1 MSAFTSLQQR
11 LCAAPLQPPRTDAHA
26 LIRAELTDRL
36 DDRGL
41 AARIEEICRTD
52 EKAAALVA
60 GVLAHAPFLA
70 RILRRHPEWLIE
82 SLGAEA
88 DAHLADI
95 LAPVLPMARQ
105 NRVLADAMRHLRMQR
120 LRLALHIALADIG
133 GVWSLEQVVTALTAF
148 ADAAVDAALRL
159 ALREAAARGHIVLED
174 AFEHPEAG
182 GLVVLAMG
190 KHGAGELN
198 YSSDIDLIVIFDP
211 ARVPVAGTRE
221 PLEVAVRI
229 VQDIVKVLH
238 EQTGGGYVFRTDL
251 RLRPDPASTPVAVS
265 VERAIQYYQTVGQN
279 WERAALIKAR
289 PIAGNMTLG
298 QAFLAELT
306 PFIWRR
312 YFDYAAI
319 ADIHAMKRQIHA
331 HKGGAAIAVEGHDL
345 KLGRGGIRE
354 IEFFVQTQ
362 QLVFGGKRPVLR
374 GQQTLTMLEA
384 LCAEGWIG
392 ADAVSAL
399 QAAYRHLRTLEHRM
413 QMVEDEQTQ
422 RLARSTGDV
431 DRFAQF
437 CGQTPAAFRR
447 TLLVH
452 LQAVERH
459 YARLFEDSPGLAST
473 TGNLVFT
480 GTSDDPETLD
490 TLKRL
495 GFLRPE
501 VVAETVRGWHFGR
514 RRAIVTE
521 RAREVLTELTPPLL
535 EALGRSSDPDGALL
549 VLDGAL
555 QTMPAVVELFTILK
569 QNAALLALFA
579 EILGNAPLL
588 AETVVQRPH
597 VLDALVGADF
607 AAPVLEGDMRARFHA
622 RLHPLTSFEDF
633 LDQLRDLARA
643 ERFAAGARLLSGVID
658 PVENGAAESGIAE
671 ASIDVALARV
681 SEELASRHGRVPG
694 AEMAIIALGKLG
706 GREMTARS
714 DLDLMVLYR
723 TPVSEAESDGPK
735 PLMAS
740 EWYARLTQRLLTALT
755 APTKRGTLY
764 DVDLRLRPSGNK
776 GPVAVSLAAF
786 ESYHARESE
795 IWELMALTRARC
807 VAGDRAFGADVEAA
821 IATACGRERDG
832 RVIARAIRAMR
843 KMVAK
848 EKPAAGP
855 WDIKLAAGGLVDV
868 EFAVQCLLLTHA
880 ATAPG
885 VLSANT
891 GEALARLQRA
901 GLVGA
906 EVAAP
911 LQAAWALQSAL
922 AQIIALT
929 KLVPFDPAQARGP
942 FLQRLAVAAGLPGFK
957 VLDAHLKEV
966 QHAAHAAMER
976 VLGTAA

>member
-1 MSAFTSLQQR
+1 VSVSAPLKDQ
-11 LCAAPLQPPRTDAHA
+11 LCAAPLLPPRTDARA
-26 LIRAELTDRL
+26 LIRRELTDRL
-36 DDRGL
+36 EDRG
-41 AARIEEICRTD
+41 AAACIEDACRTNP
-52 EKAAALVA
+52 KIAALVA
-60 GVLAHAPFLA
+60 GVLVHSRFLA
-70 RILRRHPEWLIE
+70 GLIRRHPAWLIAA
-82 SLGAEA
+82 LDA
-88 DAHLADI
+88 DPAAQFADMLSHI
-95 LAPVLPMARQ
+95 EPAARRNTVL
-105 NRVLADAMRHLRMQR
+105 VDAMRT
-120 LRLALHIALADIG
+120 LRLQRQHMALHIALADIG
-133 GVWSLEQVVTALTAF
+133 GVWPLEQVVAALTAF
-148 ADAAVDAALRL
+148 ADRAVDTALRL
-159 ALREAAARGHIVLED
+159 ALRAAVERGHIALES
-174 AFEHPEAG
+174 AFEQPEAC

-211 ARVPVAGTRE
+211 ARVPVVGNRE

-229 VQDIVKVLH
+229 VQDIVKILH

-289 PIAGNMTLG
+289 PIAGDVVLG
-298 QAFLAELT
+298 QAFLVELA

-331 HKGGAAIAVEGHDL
+331 HKGGAAIAIEGHDL

-374 GQQTLTMLEA
+374 GRQTMTMLET
-384 LCAEGWIG
+384 LRDEGWIG
-392 ADAVSAL
+392 ADAVDAL
-399 QAAYRHLRTLEHRM
+399 QTAYRHLRRLEHRL
-413 QMVEDEQTQ
+413 QMMEDEQTQ
-422 RLARSTGDV
+422 RLPRAKADV
-431 DRFAQF
+431 DRVALF
-437 CGQTPAAFRR
+437 CGETPAAFRK
-447 TLLVH
+447 TLLVQ

-480 GTSDDPETLD
+480 GTTDDPETLD

-495 GFLRPE
+495 GFQRPG

-588 AETVVQRPH
+588 ADTVVQRPH

-607 AAPVLEGDMRARFHA
+607 AAPVLEAEMLARFQA
-622 RLHPLTSFEDF
+622 RLQPLASLEDF
-633 LDQLRDLARA
+633 LDQLRDVARA
-643 ERFAAGARLLSGVID
+643 ERFAAGARLLSSVID
-658 PVENGAAESGIAE
+658 PIENGAAEAGIAA
-671 ASIDVALARV
+671 ASIAVALERV
-681 SEELASRHGRVPG
+681 SAELAAKHGRIQG
-694 AEMAIIALGKLG
+694 AEMTILALGKLG

-723 TPVSEAESDGPK
+723 TPADDAESDGAK

-764 DVDLRLRPSGNK
+764 EVDLRLRPSGNK
-776 GPVAVSLAAF
+776 GPVAVSLASF

-795 IWELMALTRARC
+795 IWELMALTRARV
-807 VAGDRAFGADVEAA
+807 VAGDPAFGREVEAA
-821 IATACGRERDG
+821 IAKACGRERDA
-832 RVIARAIRAMR
+832 RAIARASHDMR
-843 KMVAK
+843 KLVAK
-848 EKPAAGP
+848 EKPASGV
-855 WDIKLAAGGLVDV
+855 WDIKLDV

-880 ATAPG
+880 SHAPH
-885 VLSANT
+885 VLSPNT
-891 GEALARLQRA
+891 GDALLRLKKE
-901 GLVGA
+901 GLIAA
-906 EVAAP
+906 EVAVA
-911 LQAAWALQSAL
+911 LHAAWTLQSAL

-929 KLVPFDPAQARGP
+929 KLSPFDPKQARAP
-942 FLQRLAVAAGLPGFK
+942 FLQRLAVAAGLPSFP
-957 VLDAHLKEV
+957 VLEAHLKEV
-966 QHAAHAAMER
+966 QRAAHKAMQT
-976 VLGTAA
+976 VIGA

>member
-1 MSAFTSLQQR
+1 MSALPSLKDR
-11 LCAAPLQPPRTDAHA
+11 LSAAPLLPPRIKAREF
-26 LIRAELTDRL
+26 IRTELTDRL
-36 DDRGL
+36 DDRG
-41 AARIEEICRTD
+41 AAALIAGTYGAD
-52 EKAAALVA
+52 EKAAALIG
-60 GVLAHAPFLA
+60 GVLAHSPFLA
-70 RILRRHPEWLIE
+70 RIMRRHPDWLIE
-82 SLGAEA
+82 SFDDDPAAQLTEIFS
-88 DAHLADI
+88 HVLLA
-95 LAPVLPMARQ
+95 ARQ
-105 NRVLADAMRHLRMQR
+105 SILMADAMRHLRTQR
-120 LRLALHIALADIG
+120 QRVALHIALADIG
-133 GVWSLEQVVTALTAF
+133 GVWPLEKVVSALTTF
-148 ADAAVDAALRL
+148 ADAAVDVALRL
-159 ALREAAARGHIVLED
+159 ALRSAAERGHIVLED
-174 AFEHPEAG
+174 AFEHPQAA

-211 ARVPVAGTRE
+211 ARVPVAGNRE

-229 VQDIVKVLH
+229 VQDIVKILH

-265 VERAIQYYQTVGQN
+265 VGRAIQYYQTVGQN

-289 PIAGNMTLG
+289 PIAGDVALG
-298 QAFLAELT
+298 AAFLEELT

-331 HKGGAAIAVEGHDL
+331 HKGGAAIAIEGHDL

-374 GQQTLTMLEA
+374 GQQTLLMLES
-384 LCAEGWIG
+384 LRDEGWISD
-392 ADAVSAL
+392 DAVGEL
-399 QAAYRHLRTLEHRM
+399 QASYRHLRTLEHRL

-422 RLARSTGDV
+422 RLPRAKADV
-431 DRFAQF
+431 DRFAMF
-437 CGQTPAAFRR
+437 CGAAPPDFRKV
-447 TLLVH
+447 LLRH
-452 LQAVERH
+452 FQAVERH

-495 GFLRPE
+495 GFLRPD

-569 QNAALLALFA
+569 QNAALLSLFA

-588 AETVVQRPH
+588 ADTVVQRPH
-597 VLDALVGADF
+597 VLDVLVGADF
-607 AAPVLEGDMRARFHA
+607 TAPVAEAHMLA
-622 RLHPLTSFEDF
+622 RLQARMRPVAGLEDF
-633 LDQLRDLARA
+633 LDQLRDVARA

-658 PVENGAAESGIAE
+658 PIENGEAEAGIA
-671 ASIDVALARV
+671 AACIDVALERV
-681 SEELASRHGRVPG
+681 SAELAVRHGRIPG
-694 AEMAIIALGKLG
+694 AQMAIIALGKLG
-706 GREMTARS
+706 GREMTASS

-723 TPVSEAESDGPK
+723 MPEGEPESDGAK
-735 PLMAS
+735 PLVAS

-764 DVDLRLRPSGNK
+764 EVDLRLRPSGNK
-776 GPVAVSLAAF
+776 GPVAVSLASF
-786 ESYHARESE
+786 ESYHASESE

-807 VAGDRAFGADVEAA
+807 VAGDRAFGAEVQAT
-821 IATACGRERDG
+821 IATACGREGDSR
-832 RVIARAIRAMR
+832 RITRAIRDMR
-843 KMVAK
+843 KLVAK
-848 EKPAAGP
+848 EKPAAGM
-855 WDIKLAAGGLVDV
+855 WDIKLAPGGLVDV

-880 ATAPG
+880 AHAPHI
-885 VLSANT
+885 LSANT
-891 GEALARLQRA
+891 GEALKHLQVA
-901 GLVGA
+901 GLVPA
-906 EVAAP
+906 DVAAP
-911 LQAAWALQSAL
+911 LHSAWIVQSAL

-929 KLVPFDPAQARGP
+929 RQSPFDPSKAREP
-942 FLQRLAVAAGLPGFK
+942 FRQRLAVAAGLPSFK
-957 VLDAHLKEV
+957 VLEAHLRDV
-966 QHAAHAAMER
+966 QHAAHQAMVR
-976 VLGTAA
+976 VLAD

>member
-1 MSAFTSLQQR
+1 MTGFTPLKER
-11 LCAAPLQPPRTDAHA
+11 LCAAPLLPPRTDARA

-36 DDRGL
+36 EDRG
-41 AARIEEICRTD
+41 
-52 EKAAALVA
+52 AAALIGDIYGADEKVAALIA
-60 GVLAHAPFLA
+60 GVLAHSPFLT
-70 RILRRHPEWLIE
+70 RILRRHPDWLIE
-82 SLGAEA
+82 SFDDDPDAQFAE
-88 DAHLADI
+88 I
-95 LAPVLPMARQ
+95 LSHVLPVARQ
-105 NRVLADAMRHLRMQR
+105 HPVLADAMRHLRTQR
-120 LRLALHIALADIG
+120 QRVALHIALADIG
-133 GVWSLEQVVTALTAF
+133 GVWPLENVVTALTAF
-148 ADAAVDAALRL
+148 ADAAVDVALRL
-159 ALREAAARGHIVLED
+159 ALREAAARGHIVLNE
-174 AFEHPEAG
+174 AFEHPGAS

-211 ARVPVAGTRE
+211 ARVPVVGTRE

-289 PIAGNMTLG
+289 PIAGDTALG

-331 HKGGAAIAVEGHDL
+331 HKGGAAIAIEGHDL

-374 GQQTLTMLEA
+374 GQQTMTMLEA
-384 LCAEGWIG
+384 LCDEGWIG
-392 ADAVSAL
+392 EDAVSAL
-399 QAAYRHLRTLEHRM
+399 QAAYRHLRTLEHRL

-422 RLARSTGDV
+422 RLARASAEV

-437 CGQTPAAFRR
+437 CGETPAEFRKS
-447 TLLVH
+447 LLKH

-480 GTSDDPETLD
+480 GTSNDPETLG

-514 RRAIVTE
+514 RRAIVTD

-588 AETVVQRPH
+588 ADTVVQRPH

-607 AAPVLEGDMRARFHA
+607 AAPVLEADMLARFQA
-622 RLHPLTSFEDF
+622 RLRPLVSFEDF
-633 LDQLRDLARA
+633 LDQLRDVARA

-658 PVENGAAESGIAE
+658 PVENGAAEAGIAA
-671 ASIDVALARV
+671 ASINVALERV
-681 SEELASRHGRVPG
+681 SSELAARHGRVPG
-694 AEMAIIALGKLG
+694 AEMAIMALGKLG

-723 TPVSEAESDGPK
+723 TPNSEPESDGPK
-735 PLMAS
+735 SLVAS

-764 DVDLRLRPSGNK
+764 EVDLRLRPSGNK
-776 GPVAVSLAAF
+776 GPVAVSLVAF
-786 ESYHARESE
+786 ESYHAGESE

-807 VAGDRAFGADVEAA
+807 VAGDRAFGAEVEAA
-821 IATACGRERDG
+821 ITSACGRERDG
-832 RVIARAIRAMR
+832 RVIARAIRTMR
-843 KMVAK
+843 KLVAK

-855 WDIKLAAGGLVDV
+855 WDIKLAPGGLVDV
-868 EFAVQCLLLTHA
+868 EFAAQCLLLTHA
-880 ATAPG
+880 ASAPG

-891 GEALARLQRA
+891 GEALSRLQRA
-901 GLVGA
+901 GLVA
-906 EVAAP
+906 PEVAAP

-929 KLVPFDPAQARGP
+929 KLSPFDPAQARAP
-942 FLQRLAVAAGLPGFK
+942 FLQRLAVAAGLPSFK
-957 VLDAHLKEV
+957 VLEAHLKEV
-966 QHAAHAAMER
+966 QHGAHEAMES
-976 VLGTAA
+976 VLGA